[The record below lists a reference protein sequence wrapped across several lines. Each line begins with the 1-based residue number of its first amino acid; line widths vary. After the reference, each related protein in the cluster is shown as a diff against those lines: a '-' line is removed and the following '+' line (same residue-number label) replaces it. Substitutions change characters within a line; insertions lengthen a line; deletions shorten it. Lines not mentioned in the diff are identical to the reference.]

1 LIGKPIWAITNL
13 NYQLDAMLQERGAY
27 LSHSDNQENI
37 NFTLERIWLDWLKQ
51 KLIEPKYLPIGAD
64 QAAHKILSLVN
75 SI

>member
-1 LIGKPIWAITNL
+1 
-13 NYQLDAMLQERGAY
+13 MLQERGAY
-27 LSHSDNQENI
+27 LSHSDNLESI

-64 QAAHKILSLVN
+64 QAANKILSLVN